1 MKEKLVVLI
10 VASATLDASDL
21 QIPFPG
27 GINPTIRPAGGGIFL
42 VWYLPSARNYVQ
54 PLKWPETKL

>member
-42 VWYLPSARNYVQ
+42 V
-54 PLKWPETKL
+54 